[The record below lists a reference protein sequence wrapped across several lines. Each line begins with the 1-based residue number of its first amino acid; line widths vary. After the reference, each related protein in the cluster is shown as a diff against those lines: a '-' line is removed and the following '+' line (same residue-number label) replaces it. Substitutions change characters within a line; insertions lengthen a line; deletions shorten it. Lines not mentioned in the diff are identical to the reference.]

1 MQRREFIT
9 LLGGGAA
16 AAWPLAA
23 RAQQPQRMRRVGLL
37 MSTGNP
43 ENDPEL
49 RARIAA
55 LREGLEKL
63 GWTEGHNIE
72 LDYRWARGDP
82 DRVQILAKELVVLRP
97 DVIVAVTTTAGV
109 ALKRETTTIPVV
121 FVNVVDP
128 IGSGLVASLAR
139 PGGNFTGFIHFEPSM
154 AGKWLELLKEVAPS
168 VARVAILYSPET
180 LSSYG
185 LYVRVVEAGA
195 PSFAITSVTT
205 PANDAAEIERAIGA
219 FAREPNGGLIVL
231 PDATP
236 VVNRSLIVALAA
248 RHHLPAIYPF
258 GFFARD
264 GGLMSYGVDAD
275 DRFRQSASYIDR
287 ILKGAKPA
295 ELPVQLPTKF
305 EMVVNLKTA
314 KALGLEVPLHLQQLA
329 DEVIE

>member
-1 MQRREFIT
+1 VRRREFIT
-9 LLGGGAA
+9 LIGGVAVAG
-16 AAWPLAA
+16 PLAA
-23 RAQQPQRMRRVGLL
+23 RAQQPKRVRRVGLL

-43 ENDPEL
+43 EDDTES

-55 LREGLEKL
+55 LRQGLEKL
-63 GWTEGHNIE
+63 GWTEGHNIQ

-82 DRVQILAKELVVLRP
+82 DQFQMLAKELVALQP
-97 DVIVAVTTTAGV
+97 DVIIAVTTTACIV
-109 ALKRETTTIPVV
+109 LKRETTTVPVV

-128 IGSGLVASLAR
+128 IGSGFVASLAR

-154 AGKWLELLKEVAPS
+154 AGKWLEMLKEVAPS
-168 VARVAILYSPET
+168 VVRVAILYSPKT

-185 LYVRVVEAGA
+185 LYVRAVEAAA
-195 PSFAITSVTT
+195 PSFAITAVTT
-205 PANDAAEIERAIGA
+205 PANDAAEIERAIDT

-236 VVNRSLIVALAA
+236 VVNRGLIVAFAA
-248 RHHLPAIYPF
+248 RDRLPAVYPF

-264 GGLMSYGVDAD
+264 GGLMSYGPDAD

-314 KALGLEVPLHLQQLA
+314 KAIGLDVPLHLQQLA

>member
-43 ENDPEL
+43 ENDPES

-55 LREGLEKL
+55 LRD
-63 GWTEGHNIE
+63 HNIE

-82 DRVQILAKELVVLRP
+82 DRVQILAKELVLLRP

-185 LYVRVVEAGA
+185 LYVRSWRRVPR
-195 PSFAITSVTT
+195 PSQSRQLRHRPTT
-205 PANDAAEIERAIGA
+205 PLKSSAQS
-219 FAREPNGGLIVL
+219 VL
-231 PDATP
+231 LHVSRT
-236 VVNRSLIVALAA
+236 VA
-248 RHHLPAIYPF
+248 
-258 GFFARD
+258 
-264 GGLMSYGVDAD
+264 
-275 DRFRQSASYIDR
+275 
-287 ILKGAKPA
+287 
-295 ELPVQLPTKF
+295 
-305 EMVVNLKTA
+305 
-314 KALGLEVPLHLQQLA
+314 
-329 DEVIE
+329 